1 MRIIISLLAGILF
14 LSTNSFSQTGDN
26 YLVGNRV
33 YNANSTIDAKFF
45 QPEFLEKLIFKRINS
60 IRTERG
66 FEAYERNAILY
77 NAAKVQ
83 ANYMA
88 ENEIR
93 TDENKNKKLATT
105 QLRLQHFKGSGTGI
119 EFIEK
124 ESIKKRGIYY
134 TYDQLAETIV
144 FNWFNSKKN
153 SKFLYSDEYTF
164 SDVAVTLDKSK
175 RKVYLSLLLGTFLTD
190 NNGKEL
196 TKNYYPEITQPA
208 FFPWKRLAFYDDR
221 ICRKTDR
228 LENLSLLQNALVLN
242 ENNEIYLEFEEA
254 RIFKRFLRERKDG
267 LAIDIIS
274 GDQYMCGGPNKV
286 DHSLV
291 NRGTRLNTI
300 YSNEFWRK
308 NEISGKYVRSVK
320 VPLGQLPEAFANSDF
335 ELNLLLIQD
344 NHVCRSIPSS
354 YLSACEGQYN
364 QSLEI
369 LADTV
374 TINSHFNYK
383 PKADSTELNFRI
395 PFEKKKYTYRTEDI
409 EPFLKLLNE
418 PDFIIY
424 ELNISAYS
432 SIEGVQ
438 DENNMLQ
445 RKRAESIITA
455 LRQRQKDS
463 IISQIKT
470 EPAWDQF
477 KEDIRSTQH
486 NVLASMT
493 LPEAQEYIRKY
504 DLSKKIEPILK
515 NHRYAQIDMK
525 VTYDISGEK
534 EQNFV
539 ISKFNKAI
547 EDKNLPLALS
557 IQKYIM
563 DKVMSGRYSL
573 AAVYEQSIPEKTQFA
588 GLLMNKLWLEMKG
601 TNGSLRDYQDRIRQL
616 YGLDRYNEYIA
627 FNNALCRVKYESLK
641 DERQIKDLQGDIDR
655 FYYKSFTKETVDNL
669 NMRFQFKVINSADS
683 LDNKKDIIEERLEK
697 IKEIVDIRDES
708 IENSLRLA
716 ELFIQNKDYKFA
728 LKMLDAFVEYPDA
741 PEELVFTY
749 LSLCSR
755 FENEM
760 LSRKFAR
767 VMDKA
772 YHMNPDRY
780 CTLFDGN
787 HFSYRVLEN
796 PLVKKM
802 FCEECGEPRI
812 TKKNEE

>member
-33 YNANSTIDAKFF
+33 FNANSTIDAKFF
-45 QPEFLEKLIFKRINS
+45 QPEFLEKLIIKKINS

-66 FEAYERNAILY
+66 FEAYERNSTLY
-77 NAAKVQ
+77 QSAKLQ
-83 ANYMA
+83 SNYMA

-93 TDENKNKKLATT
+93 TEENSNKKLATT
-105 QLRLQHFKGSGTGI
+105 KLRLQHFNGSGIGL
-119 EFIEK
+119 EFVEK

-144 FNWFNSKKN
+144 FDWFNSKRNAKH
-153 SKFLYSDEYTF
+153 LYSDEYTF
-164 SDVAVTLDKSK
+164 ADVAVALDKGK
-175 RKVYLSLLLGTFLTD
+175 RRVYLSLILGTFLSE
-190 NNGKEL
+190 NNGKNL
-196 TKNYYPEITQPA
+196 VKNISTEITHPA
-208 FFPWKRLAFYDDR
+208 FFPWKRLSSYDDR
-221 ICRKTDR
+221 ICRKTDKI
-228 LENLSLLQNALVLN
+228 ENLSLLQNALVIN
-242 ENNEIYLEFEEA
+242 EKNEIYLEFDNA
-254 RIFKRFLRERKDG
+254 REFKRFLRERKDG

-291 NRGTRLNTI
+291 NRGLRLNTI

-308 NEISGKYVRSVK
+308 NEVSGRYVRSVK
-320 VPLGQLPEAFANSDF
+320 VPLGQLPEAFANTDY

-344 NHVCRSIPSS
+344 NHVCKSIPSS
-354 YLSACEGQYN
+354 YLSSCEGQYK
-364 QSLEI
+364 QDLEI

-395 PFEKKKYTYRTEDI
+395 PFEKKKYTYKTEDI

-432 SIEGVQ
+432 SIEGVE

-463 IISQIKT
+463 IISQINT
-470 EPAWDQF
+470 EPAWNQF
-477 KEDIRSTQH
+477 KEDIRLTQH

-493 LPEAQEYIRKY
+493 LSEAQEYIRKY
-504 DLSKKIEPILK
+504 NLSRELESVLK

-573 AAVYEQSIPEKTQFA
+573 AAVYEQSIPEKAQFA

-601 TNGSLRDYQDRIRQL
+601 TNGSLRDFQDRITQL
-616 YGLDRYNEYIA
+616 YKLDRYNEYIA

-641 DERQIKDLQGDIDR
+641 DERLINDLQGDIDR

-683 LDNKKDIIEERLEK
+683 LENKQDIVEERLEK

-716 ELFIQNKDYKFA
+716 ELFIQNKDYEFA
-728 LKMLDAFVEYPDA
+728 LKMLDAFVEYPNA

-767 VMDKA
+767 IMQKA
-772 YHMNPDRY
+772 YRMNPDRY

-787 HFSYRVLEN
+787 HFSYRVFEN
-796 PLVKKM
+796 PIVKNM

-812 TKKNEE
+812 TKNNKE